1 MIYYLI
7 FFLGLLA
14 GALIRRPRLFDVAH
28 GVMVGCGYLLITLFG
43 FQMAS
48 SFLCGD
54 SQVADVASAG
64 VLAVCAATGS
74 VVFSFLFLWLTYN
87 LICFNHKEHKEPK
100 DQFRN
105 TLFFNLILSLFSA
118 VSAIFAV
125 KNSPLRLCDSA
136 GKSFSNSQGCSLPTA
151 TANCHPAAPGGRLIS
166 ARYLPVT
173 ISLSLLLVGI
183 VVGVVVPAVP
193 VEVPIKIFLLL
204 MILAV
209 GVQST
214 RELRTLSTD
223 HSSSRGVALFV
234 LLALPVAVMMGTLCF
249 CAGAGL
255 FLKYGWR
262 DSMLCGAAMG
272 WQTLGGPM
280 VQELRGLQLGNVAF
294 LTNMFRDVVSLLLIP
309 LVSRR
314 GFELLGVTPGGVSSM
329 DMLLPGI
336 MAASGRH
343 VLLYAMWVGA
353 SCSFWAPILIYLIA
367 KGMS

>member
-7 FFLGLLA
+7 FFLGLLS

-54 SQVADVASAG
+54 SQWADVVSAG
-64 VLAVCAATGS
+64 VLAICAATGS
-74 VVFSFLFLWLTYN
+74 VVFSWLFIWLTYN
-87 LICFNHKEHKEPK
+87 LKLGTTKSTKNTENCISLTGLTGLEGLEFGSSQSNQSCKSCRK
-100 DQFRN
+100 DRC
-105 TLFFNLILSLFSA
+105 A
-118 VSAIFAV
+118 
-125 KNSPLRLCDSA
+125 
-136 GKSFSNSQGCSLPTA
+136 
-151 TANCHPAAPGGRLIS
+151 S

-183 VVGVVVPAVP
+183 AVGVVVPAVP
-193 VEVPIKIFLLL
+193 VELLIKFFLLL

-214 RELRTLSTD
+214 RELRTLSTGE
-223 HSSSRGVALFV
+223 SASRGVALFV
-234 LLALPVAVMMGTLCF
+234 LLALPVAVMAGTLFF

-314 GFELLGVTPGGVSSM
+314 GYELLGVTPGGVSSM

-367 KGMS
+367 KGIP

>member
-7 FFLGLLA
+7 FFLGLLS

-28 GVMVGCGYLLITLFG
+28 WVMVGCGYLLITLFG

-54 SQVADVASAG
+54 SQWGDVASAG

-74 VVFSFLFLWLTYN
+74 VVFSGLFIWLVYN
-87 LICFNHKEHKEPK
+87 LKLGTTKSTK
-100 DQFRN
+100 N
-105 TLFFNLILSLFSA
+105 TENCISLTGLTGF
-118 VSAIFAV
+118 
-125 KNSPLRLCDSA
+125 
-136 GKSFSNSQGCSLPTA
+136 PTA
-151 TANCHPAAPGGRLIS
+151 SLRRGEIEGLEFGSSQSNQSCKSCRKEFRVST
-166 ARYLPVT
+166 RYLPVT

-183 VVGVVVPAVP
+183 AVGVVVPAVP
-193 VEVPIKIFLLL
+193 VELPIKIFLLL
-204 MILAV
+204 MILSV

-214 RELRTLSTD
+214 RELRTLSTGE
-223 HSSSRGVALFV
+223 STSRGVALFI
-234 LLALPVAVMMGTLCF
+234 LLALPVAVMAGTLCF

-353 SCSFWAPILIYLIA
+353 SCSFWAPFLIYLIA
-367 KGMS
+367 KGIS

>member
-7 FFLGLLA
+7 FFVGLLS

-54 SQVADVASAG
+54 SQWGDVASAG

-74 VVFSFLFLWLTYN
+74 VVFAFLFIWLTRST
-87 LICFNHKEHKEPK
+87 IGGSSQPRPPACGSDVKMEGEAV
-100 DQFRN
+100 
-105 TLFFNLILSLFSA
+105 LS
-118 VSAIFAV
+118 
-125 KNSPLRLCDSA
+125 RLGNDSR
-136 GKSFSNSQGCSLPTA
+136 G
-151 TANCHPAAPGGRLIS
+151 LIS
-166 ARYLPVT
+166 SRYLPVT

-183 VVGVVVPAVP
+183 AVGVVVPAVP
-193 VEVPIKIFLLL
+193 VELPIKLFLLL
-204 MILAV
+204 MIFAV
-209 GVQST
+209 GFQSA
-214 RELRTLSTD
+214 RELKTLSTGQ
-223 HSSSRGVALFV
+223 SASRGVALFI
-234 LLALPVAVMMGTLCF
+234 LLALPVAVMMGALCF

-294 LTNMFRDVVSLLLIP
+294 LTNMFRDVVSLLMIP

-314 GFELLGVTPGGVSSM
+314 GYELLGVTPGGVSSM
-329 DMLLPGI
+329 DILLPGI

-367 KGMS
+367 KGIS